1 MKRVWCFSAFV
12 FGAFILLIIGA
23 AAQSSA
29 SPKDAAPRPP
39 AKKSAAPARVTVEEV
54 QELRDALGAQQRQA
68 EDQRQQL
75 DQLKSQLQQLLD
87 ATQQANASAQNV
99 QGSAEQAQ
107 ATAAQAQQSASDAQR
122 LAGQASSSAA
132 EAKTALAV
140 VDKQTRD
147 EDKRIGTLQDLLER
161 FRFSGDIRVRGESF
175 FQDGVP
181 DRNRGRVRVRFGV
194 DGKLNQ
200 DFVGGLVLATG
211 SLGDPTTTNE
221 TFTNFFERKT
231 IGLDRGYITYN
242 PIAHRWLTLTGG
254 KFAYAWNRTQV
265 TGDPDL
271 NPEGFHEKFSWD
283 LSTPVVKNF
292 TVNFMQLLFNEAST
306 GTDSY
311 SLGGQISTRLQLGR
325 LTTTPTFMAIK
336 WNNPDA
342 ILQASAFAVQATTTT
357 GGLQVP
363 GEGPGCGR
371 GSGLPTVP
379 PCAFS
384 ANGMTNATY
393 NDPSGKPHFYSQFL
407 YADFILNNQI
417 KTNSDRWPINL
428 LLEYENNLDAKD
440 HPLSPTGAVLS
451 SLGKQ
456 SHTYLADVSIGQTR
470 NKNDIQVGYAW
481 LREEQDAAI
490 ASFAESDQRAPTN
503 ILQNRWYALWKLR
516 ANTVA
521 SYTFW
526 YGRTLNSNLQHAV
539 LATGTTP
546 GQQEPYLKRMQFDL
560 VYSF

>member
-1 MKRVWCFSAFV
+1 MKRFLW
-12 FGAFILLIIGA
+12 FGAFILVI
-23 AAQSSA
+23 SSA
-29 SPKDAAPRPP
+29 MAQTGANPQAPPPKFTV
-39 AKKSAAPARVTVEEV
+39 KKSAAPARVSAREV
-54 QELRDALGAQQRQA
+54 QELRDALATQQRQS
-68 EDQRQQL
+68 EEQRQQL
-75 DQLKSQLQQLLD
+75 EQVKSQLQQLLE
-87 ATQQANASAQNV
+87 ATQQANASAQKV

-107 ATAAQAQQSASDAQR
+107 TTAAQARQSATEVQR
-122 LAGQASSSAA
+122 LADQASSSAT
-132 EAKTALAV
+132 EAKAAFAV
-140 VDKQTRD
+140 ADKKSKD
-147 EDKRIGTLQDLLER
+147 EDKKISALQDR
-161 FRFSGDIRVRGESF
+161 FRFNGDIRVRGESF
-175 FQDGVP
+175 FQDGVA
-181 DRNRGRVRVRFGV
+181 DRNRGRIRVRFGV
-194 DGKLNQ
+194 DGKLNE
-200 DFVGGLVLATG
+200 DFIGGIALATG

-221 TFTNFFERKT
+221 TFTNFFDRKT

-242 PIAHRWLTLTGG
+242 PVAHRWLSLTGG

-265 TGDPDL
+265 TGDPDI
-271 NPEGFHEKFSWD
+271 NPEGFNEKLSWD
-283 LSTPVVKNF
+283 LNTPVVKNF
-292 TVNFMQLLFNEAST
+292 TVNFMQLLYNEASA

-311 SLGGQISTRLQLGR
+311 SLGGQVSAKLQIGR
-325 LTTTPTFMAIK
+325 LTTIPTFMTIK

-363 GEGPGCGR
+363 GEGPGCAR

-393 NDPSGKPHFYSQFL
+393 NDGSGKPHFFSQFL

-417 KTNSDRWPINL
+417 RTSSDRFPINL
-428 LLEYENNLDAKD
+428 LLEYENNLGAKD
-440 HPLSPTGAVLS
+440 HPLAPTGNGVVLTA
-451 SLGKQ
+451 LGKQ
-456 SHTYLADVSIGQTR
+456 SHTYLADISLGQTK
-470 NKNDIQVGYAW
+470 NKNDFQVGYAW

-526 YGRTLNSNLQHAV
+526 YGRTLNSNLQHAI
-539 LATGTTP
+539 LATGVTP

-560 VYSF
+560 IYSF